1 MKCPSK
7 RSFILSLAAAAT
19 AWGFSTG
26 AAQAQSPD
34 DYPNRPVTIIVGF
47 TAGGPTDAVARI
59 LAEQLSVKF
68 GQTFLVDNK
77 PGAGASIA
85 AMLVKK
91 AKPDGYTLMFASNGA
106 LTINPQIE
114 RLAYDPIHDFVPIGL
129 VANYPYFVVT
139 SATSPIQTLDDL
151 LKKGREPESNLTFAS
166 AGVGVLNHLA
176 GEWFAHEA
184 KIKAK
189 HIPYKGDS
197 ATIAD
202 LIAGRVDFAFL
213 AGAAAFPQVK
223 AGKLRVLASASATPG
238 RGGNGVLT
246 LGESGFKGFAAE
258 PWNGLMGPADLPRP
272 IVAKLNAAIN
282 DIMNRQDVAARLA
295 VMDVYPLT
303 GTTEQFTG
311 RIKEETLRWG
321 QVIKMADIKT
331 E

>member
-7 RSFILSLAAAAT
+7 RSLILGLAAITTACSLA
-19 AWGFSTG
+19 GP
-26 AAQAQSPD
+26 AQAQSPG

-47 TAGGPTDAVARI
+47 TAGGPTDATARI

-77 PGAGASIA
+77 PGASASIA
-85 AMLVKK
+85 ALLVKK

-114 RLAYDPIHDFVPIGL
+114 RLAYDPVRDFVPIGL

-139 SATSPIQTLDDL
+139 SAASPIHTLDDL
-151 LKKGREPESNLTFAS
+151 LKKGRNPESDLTFAS

-176 GEWFAHEA
+176 GEWFSHEA
-184 KIKAK
+184 QIKAK

-213 AGAAAFPQVK
+213 AGAAVFPQVK
-223 AGKLRVLASASATPG
+223 AGKLRILASASATPG
-238 RGGNGVLT
+238 RGGDGVIT
-246 LGESGFKGFAAE
+246 LSESGFKGFAAE
-258 PWNGLMGPADLPRP
+258 PWNGLMGPASLPP
-272 IVAKLNAAIN
+272 QIVVKLNAAIN
-282 DIMNRQDVAARLA
+282 DIMNRKDVAERLA
-295 VMDVYPLT
+295 VMDVHPLT
-303 GTTEQFTG
+303 GTPDQFTD

-321 QVIKMADIKT
+321 QVIKTADIKT